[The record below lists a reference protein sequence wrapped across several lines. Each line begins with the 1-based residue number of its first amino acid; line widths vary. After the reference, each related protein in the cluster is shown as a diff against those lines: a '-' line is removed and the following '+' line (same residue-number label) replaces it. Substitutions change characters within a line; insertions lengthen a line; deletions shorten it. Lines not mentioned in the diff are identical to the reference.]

1 MEFHTF
7 YLGCLAQASY
17 LVGDGAGDGGECA
30 IVDPRRDVDV
40 YLEEAARRGLAIRH
54 VIETHLHADFVSGH
68 VELARRTGATIHI
81 SHRAGAGFPHH
92 AVREGDE
99 IVMGG
104 TALRFLETPGHTPE
118 SVCVLV
124 LDRAH
129 GDRPLKVLTG
139 DTLFIGDVGRPDLVG
154 AKGLSAAQ
162 MAGMLYDSLRKKLM
176 PLPDVVQVHPAHG
189 AGSACGK
196 NISSELSST
205 IGEQKALN
213 HALQP
218 MSREQFVAVVTAG
231 LPPPPAYFRHD
242 AELNRQGAPLLADL
256 PPLPALG
263 PAELEAAVS
272 GGALVL
278 DVRDKALFG
287 AGHVPGA
294 VNIGLAGSFAPWA
307 GSLLPQD
314 APLLIVAEGE
324 AGADEARMR
333 LARVGLHKVAGRL
346 AGGVAAWRGSGR
358 ELALLPQVSVG
369 ELEQRLARPADAP
382 LVLDVRGPGEHALR
396 HAPGALNLPLPE
408 LRLRLDELDPARPTA
423 VICAS
428 GYRSSA
434 AASLL
439 RRAGFRELWNV
450 AGGTNAWVA
459 AGLATESEELA

>member
-7 YLGCLAQASY
+7 YLKCLAQASY
-17 LVGDGAGDGGECA
+17 LVGDDGQCA
-30 IVDPRRDVDV
+30 IVDPRRDVDLYV
-40 YLEEAARRGLAIRH
+40 EEAAARGLTIRH

-81 SHRAGAGFPHH
+81 SRRAGATFPHH
-92 AVREGDE
+92 PVREGDE

-104 TALRFLETPGHTPE
+104 TVLRFLETPGHTPE

-124 LDRAH
+124 LDGAH
-129 GDRPLKVLTG
+129 GGRPLKVLTG

-154 AKGLSAAQ
+154 ARGLTVEQ
-162 MAGMLYDSLRKKLM
+162 MASMLYDSLRDKLM
-176 PLPDVVQVHPAHG
+176 TLPDDVEVHPAHG

-196 NISSELSST
+196 NIGSELSST

-218 MSREQFVAVVTAG
+218 MDKQQFVRIVTAG
-231 LPPPPAYFRHD
+231 LASPPAYFGHD
-242 AELNRQGAPLLADL
+242 VELNRQGALPLADL
-256 PPLPALG
+256 AALPALG
-263 PAELEAAVS
+263 PAAVES
-272 GGALVL
+272 AVRGGAIVL

-307 GSLLPQD
+307 GSLLPHD
-314 APLLIVAEGE
+314 VPLVIVAESE

-333 LARVGLHKVAGRL
+333 LARVGLHAVAGRL
-346 AGGVAAWRGSGR
+346 AGSVAGWRDAGR
-358 ELALLPQVSVG
+358 ELATLPQVSVTDLELRLRTPG
-369 ELEQRLARPADAP
+369 EAP
-382 LVLDVRGPGEHALR
+382 LVLDVRAPGEHGAR
-396 HAPGALNLPLPE
+396 HVPGALNLPLPE
-408 LRLRLDELDPARPTA
+408 LLARADELDPGRPTA

-439 RRAGFRELWNV
+439 RRAGFDRLWNV
-450 AGGTNAWVA
+450 SGGTNAWVA
-459 AGLATESEELA
+459 AGLETESEELATN